1 MPSSSACGT
10 VLEQQL
16 LLQLGERLKRARQ
29 ALGLTATALAE
40 SAGISRMTL
49 RAVEAGEPAPTM
61 GTYLRVMS
69 VLGVVHDLALV
80 ATGVTRTPAKRGE
93 APPSP
98 DPAVVT
104 VGRSRHEAQ
113 DLLSLALHQEAVQL
127 LKKQP
132 ELIERALQT
141 LDRWR
146 STGGSPS
153 QVLWDEWSVI
163 LHRRAWRRALAHTRR
178 SQELRQASPLPTV
191 LPEATR
197 QRVLDELRR
206 LRQATVALPSAS
218 DV

>member
-1 MPSSSACGT
+1 MPSTSACGT

-16 LLQLGERLKRARQ
+16 LLQLGERLKRTRQ
-29 ALGLTATALAE
+29 AFGLTATALAE

-49 RAVEAGEPAPTM
+49 RAVEAGEPTPTM

-69 VLGVVHDLALV
+69 VLGVVQDLALV

-93 APPSP
+93 APSNPG
-98 DPAVVT
+98 PAVVT
-104 VGRSRHEAQ
+104 VGRSCHEAQ
-113 DLLSLALHQEAVQL
+113 DLQSLALHQEAVQL

-146 STGGSPS
+146 SAGGSPS

-191 LPEATR
+191 LPDATR
-197 QRVLDELRR
+197 QRVLDEMRR
-206 LRQATVALPSAS
+206 LTQATAASPSVS